1 MDFHSLKSPRVKG
14 FLAEPTAD
22 VAAWPNFYGQ
32 GTKQGADPRVLG
44 EFFKLFSPTLNS
56 SLCCRG
62 NKCSVKLQ
70 VCKTHSVSSSSKV
83 VPAKGREEQQGGRGA
98 GRGPGSH
105 QCLRRGEDRAG
116 WLWRDKVCRGGRLAV
131 KWRCHSSHSCS
142 VVVKTLISTHTV
154 CCLSR
159 GVTSCELSPKKGNPP
174 GIFTTSQQ
182 TWEALGC
189 SL

>member
-1 MDFHSLKSPRVKG
+1 MLPWQQMQREIASLQ
-14 FLAEPTAD
+14 
-22 VAAWPNFYGQ
+22 N
-32 GTKQGADPRVLG
+32 
-44 EFFKLFSPTLNS
+44 TLS
-56 SLCCRG
+56 QQQQQSG
-62 NKCSVKLQ
+62 
-70 VCKTHSVSSSSKV
+70 SSKG
-83 VPAKGREEQQGGRGA
+83 KGRAASGRGA